1 MQVRAMSEPDRGKR
15 DAMYRRMQDVME
27 ESGSYI
33 FLTHGVNAALCR
45 DAIKPAITPDGSR
58 LDFANFALA

>member
-1 MQVRAMSEPDRGKR
+1 
-15 DAMYRRMQDVME
+15 ME

-45 DAIKPAITPDGSR
+45 DTIKPAITPDGSR